1 MTDSF
6 KYQKYFVKS
15 APYGELP
22 DVLANLNKLSH
33 VDEDAEQF
41 QETLQEYNE

>member
-1 MTDSF
+1 MSDNQ

-22 DVLANLNKLSH
+22 DVLANLQKLSH
-33 VDEDAEQF
+33 V
-41 QETLQEYNE
+41 